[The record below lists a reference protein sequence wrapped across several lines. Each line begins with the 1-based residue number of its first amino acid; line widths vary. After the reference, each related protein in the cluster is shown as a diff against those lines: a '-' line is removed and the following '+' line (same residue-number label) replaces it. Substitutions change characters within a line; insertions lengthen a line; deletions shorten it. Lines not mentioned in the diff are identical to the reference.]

1 LGWGRALGF
10 AVAMGVG
17 EAEAAVAP
25 AGFVEVLAVG
35 PMFAAFAAL
44 AVAEGE
50 VEVGLVVCAD
60 AGFASPVNPSTE
72 TNAQPDMNVRV
83 FEVSKT
89 IDK

>member
-1 LGWGRALGF
+1 V
-10 AVAMGVG
+10 AVGVD
-17 EAEAAVAP
+17 EAEAAVAL
-25 AGFVEVLAVG
+25 AGFVGVLAVG
-35 PMFAAFAAL
+35 PMFAGFVAL
-44 AVAEGE
+44 AVAEGEVAEGE

-72 TNAQPDMNVRV
+72 TNAQADMNLRV

>member
-10 AVAMGVG
+10 AVTVGVG
-17 EAEAAVAP
+17 EAEAAVAL
-25 AGFVEVLAVG
+25 AGFVGVLAVG
-35 PMFAAFAAL
+35 PMFAAFAA
-44 AVAEGE
+44 AEGE

-60 AGFASPVNPSTE
+60 AGFASPVNPRTE